1 MAPKIV
7 ARPITEA
14 EIGTWHYRA
23 DVVVVGYGIAGTS
36 AALGARE
43 VTESVLVLER
53 GGGSEGTCGGLLYLG
68 GGTPMQKAM
77 GWTDTTEAM
86 YSHLLA
92 ALGPG
97 VDEAKLRAYC
107 DGSLDHFDWLVECGV
122 PLIAGPDVPGSALAT
137 PDPDGYVAVGA
148 QEYAG
153 GGLVWTGAETAYPFS
168 AKNRPVPRGHMPRDA
183 EGTEDL
189 FEGAVLKCLAATAER
204 DGVAVEYNVGV
215 ERLVIDS
222 DNRILGVQGRRLGEL
237 VNVRANR
244 GVVVT
249 TGGFIYNDEMLA
261 EHQPHALTGAKLGHG
276 GQDGLGIQMAQLVGA
291 DAIHMD
297 AADFTLVTTPHISFI
312 KGILVNDLGRRFINE
327 DTYYGRLGTE
337 TVFRQDARCYLIVDD
352 DIFMESSWLRPA
364 WASDSLAELEKQI
377 GLPEGAL
384 QQTLD
389 YYNTYAASGDDPLF
403 HKQERWL
410 QPINPPYAVLDMR
423 SQTFPISGF
432 TLGGLRT
439 DADGRVLD
447 PQGTPIE
454 ALYGAGRAT
463 AGLAVYGYC
472 SGISLGDSSFFGRR
486 AGANAARADSVT
498 E

>member
-14 EIGTWHYRA
+14 EIATWHFTA

-36 AALGARE
+36 AALGATS
-43 VTESVLVLER
+43 VTASVLVLER
-53 GGGSEGTCGGLLYLG
+53 AGGSEGTCGGLLYLG
-68 GGTPMQKAM
+68 GGTPMQQAM
-77 GWTDTTEAM
+77 GWADTTEEM
-86 YSHLLA
+86 YTHLLA

-97 VDEAKLRAYC
+97 VDEVKLHAYC

-122 PLIAGPDVPGSALAT
+122 PLISGPDVEGSALAT

-168 AKNRPVPRGHMPRDA
+168 TKNKPVPRGHMPRDS

-189 FEGAVLKCLAATAER
+189 FEGAVLKCMAATAER
-204 DGVAVEYNVGV
+204 LGVAVEYNVGV
-215 ERLVIDS
+215 ERLIVDAGG
-222 DNRILGVQGRRLGEL
+222 RVVGVQGRRFGEL

-244 GVVVT
+244 GVIVT

-261 EHQPHALTGAKLGHG
+261 EHLPHALTGAKLGHG

-291 DAIHMD
+291 DTVHMD

-312 KGILVNDLGRRFINE
+312 KGILVNDLGRRYMNE

-337 TVFRQDARCYLIVDD
+337 TIFRQDAECYLIVDD
-352 DIFMESSWLRPA
+352 DIFLESSWLRPA
-364 WASDSLAELEKQI
+364 WASDSLAEIEAQI
-377 GLPEGAL
+377 GLPEGSL
-384 QQTLD
+384 QQTVD
-389 YYNTYAASGDDPLF
+389 YYNTYAAKGQDPLF

-410 QPINPPYAVLDMR
+410 QPINSPYAVIDLR
-423 SQTFPISGF
+423 SATFPISGF
-432 TLGGLRT
+432 TLGGLHT

-447 PQGTPIE
+447 PQGVPIE
-454 ALYGAGRAT
+454 GLYGAGRAT

-472 SGISLGDSSFFGRR
+472 SGISLGDGSFFGRR
-486 AGANAARADSVT
+486 AGRAAAQADSVT
-498 E
+498 A